1 MDMFWI
7 RLKRVIKAGWVNFRR
22 NSVVSYAAILV
33 TTITLAVVTGLF
45 LFQAILNA
53 SIASIQSKVDI
64 AVYFT
69 VNAPEDQILSLE
81 GTLQK
86 MPEVA
91 SVQYISADQQVLA
104 FRDRHSNDYL
114 TLQALDEL
122 GDNPFGGLLQITAK
136 DPSQYEAIAQVLEGD
151 TDIAHDNSQIIQR
164 INYSQNKDIIDRL
177 NNLIF
182 NARRFGLIL
191 TLILSLVSI
200 IIMHTTIRLTIYM
213 AREEIG
219 IMRLV
224 GASGSYVRA
233 PFLVQGMLYG
243 AFAWLLTNI
252 VFFPLTYL
260 AGDKLTDLL
269 GINLYSYY
277 TSHFFSVSGLVLL
290 IGLLLG
296 MISSL
301 MAVRRYLNV

>member
-1 MDMFWI
+1 MFWI
-7 RLKRVIKAGWVNFRR
+7 RLKRVIKSGWTNFRR

-33 TTITLAVVTGLF
+33 TTITLIVVTTLF
-45 LFQAILNA
+45 LFQAVLNA
-53 SIASIQSKVDI
+53 TIISIQSKVDI

-69 VNAPEDQILSLE
+69 ATAPEDQILSLE
-81 GTLQK
+81 SSLEK
-86 MPEVA
+86 LPEVA

-104 FRDRHSNDYL
+104 FRDRHTSDYL

-136 DPSQYEAIAQVLEGD
+136 DPSQYDAIAQVLEGD
-151 TDIAHDNSQIIQR
+151 NEVARANSQIIQR
-164 INYSQNKDIIDRL
+164 INYSQNKQVIDRL
-177 NNLIF
+177 NSLIF
-182 NARRFGLIL
+182 NARRIGLIL
-191 TLILSLVSI
+191 TLVLSLVSI

-233 PFLVQGMLYG
+233 PFLVQGVLYG
-243 AFAWLLTNI
+243 AFSWLLTNLL
-252 VFFPLTYL
+252 FLPLTYI
-260 AGDKLTDLL
+260 AGLKFTDLL
-269 GINLYSYY
+269 GIDLYTYY
-277 TSHFFSVSGLVLL
+277 TSHFLSVSGLVLI

-296 MISSL
+296 VISSL
-301 MAVRRYLNV
+301 FAVRRYLNV

>member
-1 MDMFWI
+1 MFWI
-7 RLKRVIKAGWVNFRR
+7 RLKRVIKSGWINFRR

-33 TTITLAVVTGLF
+33 TTITLCVVTALF

-53 SIASIQSKVDI
+53 TIVSVQSKVDI
-64 AVYFT
+64 AVYFIAS
-69 VNAPEDQILSLE
+69 APEDQILNLE
-81 GTLQK
+81 SNLEK
-86 MPEVA
+86 LPEVS

-122 GDNPFGGLLQITAK
+122 GDNPFGGLLQVTAK
-136 DPSQYEAIAQVLEGD
+136 DSSQYDAIAQVLEGD
-151 TDIAHDNSQIIQR
+151 NDIARANSQIIER
-164 INYSQNKDIIDRL
+164 INYSQNKDVIDRL
-177 NNLIF
+177 NKLIF
-182 NARRFGLIL
+182 DARRVGLIL
-191 TLILSLVSI
+191 TLVLSLVSI

-243 AFAWLLTNI
+243 ACAWLLTNL

-260 AGDKLTDLL
+260 AGVKLTDLL

-277 TSHFFSVSGLVLL
+277 TSHFFSVSGLILV

-301 MAVRRYLNV
+301 LVVRRYLNV